1 MNCPMMTGLGL
12 QPHGYCSSL
21 AYHSHCISTWSHL
34 ELQAMETCCLIP
46 FCSVVH

>member
-1 MNCPMMTGLGL
+1 MNCPMMTELATAAWLLFLIGL
-12 QPHGYCSSL
+12 PP
-21 AYHSHCISTWSHL
+21 HCISTWSHL